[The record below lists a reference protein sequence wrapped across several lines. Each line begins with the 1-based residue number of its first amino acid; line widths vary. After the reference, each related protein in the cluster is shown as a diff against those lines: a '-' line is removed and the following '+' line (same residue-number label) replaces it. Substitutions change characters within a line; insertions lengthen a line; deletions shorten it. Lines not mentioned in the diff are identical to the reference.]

1 MPAIQTNVLNRNH
14 AMDRGQ
20 STVAATVAM
29 LLAASLCATQAAAAE
44 AQSGEATEE
53 VELSAVV
60 VTGSRIVRRD
70 YESPTPVVTIGAELL
85 EQTPDFAIETKL
97 RALPQFAASGASQ
110 FNANPGTGGTGAATL
125 NLRGIGD
132 NRNLVLLDGRR
143 LMPSTSNFAIDVN
156 TIPASLLENVETITG
171 GASAVYGS
179 DAISGVVN
187 FKTRTN
193 FSGVRL
199 DLQRGSTFKNDMPNT
214 DATLTLGGNF
224 ADDRGNAVFA
234 INWSDRGTIR
244 QSDREFYRRSWA
256 TAYPASPVTII
267 QGTYNPT
274 VGGNAPQE
282 SVVDAYFAT
291 FGAPA
296 NAVSASTSLGF
307 NNDGTLFNATGA
319 VGTNIY
325 NFTSAVP
332 LRQAVS
338 TTATGGKVV
347 SEYSFVGQELAVPV
361 TRTSLFTKLNYRL
374 TDYANVYL
382 QGYNTHYDSV
392 AESGPIQLGNFW
404 AITVPRNASHPVPTA
419 LATILDSRATPGA
432 DWVLFKTTLYTG
444 QRVTQGKSDISQL
457 VGGVN
462 GALGLS
468 DWTYDVNGSS
478 GRSQLVTTGVSG
490 FLKNALAEV
499 LFDAPNY
506 GAGYSDSNGTCT
518 SGVSPFGT
526 FTPSQDCIDYMTV
539 NPKNRTELKQDTAEL
554 NLQGGLFALPAGD
567 VRAAVGASWRKNTF
581 LYRPDDAFTIARS
594 SNQDTDFSGTFVT
607 RGTSGA
613 ISVKDV
619 YAEVLL
625 PLLRGARFAQSLEMS
640 LGYRVSDY
648 SVSGSVDAYKADLL
662 WTPVADLKVRGGFQH
677 AVRGPNVNELFQ
689 PPTPQFG
696 APVDNCRSTVNLTN
710 PAFNNPTNPNR
721 SALQQLCR
729 AMMGAGAPPITD
741 PVNDPNGLNNYNGG
755 GDISTPAFVKGNPLL
770 DPESANTVTAGFV
783 FQPQWQLPLGGRMSL
798 SVDYYDMSV
807 KDAIASVSSQ
817 ATFDYCYNANGGNP
831 TYDPN
836 NIYCRNIGRDQTPG
850 NNGVTTI
857 VNGTTQNQ
865 GRIDTDGID
874 LQFDVSGHVGPGQLR
889 LNSVLNHIFSFKQQ
903 AAPGQPQLEYAGHTG
918 YYDWRLFNTL
928 SYQWGPMNVGLRW
941 QHMSSVQALAK
952 VTSPT
957 STNPDI
963 SAYDYFDL
971 TGNYRLT
978 DKITFGAGV
987 SNLFDKVQPETA
999 VTPGSTD
1006 AQNYDILGRRYFV
1019 RASVSF

>member
-1 MPAIQTNVLNRNH
+1 MRTISIKSPSRLQAPNGAQLT
-14 AMDRGQ
+14 
-20 STVAATVAM
+20 TVAATVAM
-29 LLAASLCATQAAAAE
+29 LLATSLSTPKAQAAE
-44 AQSGEATEE
+44 STESEELAT
-53 VELSAVV
+53 VV

-70 YESPTPVVTIGAELL
+70 FESSTPVVTVGKELL

-110 FNANPGTGGTGAATL
+110 FNANPATGGTGAATL
-125 NLRGIGD
+125 NLRAIGD

-156 TIPASLLENVETITG
+156 TIPASLIENVETLTG

-193 FSGVRL
+193 FSGIRFDV
-199 DLQRGSTFKNDMPNT
+199 QHGSTFKNDMPNT
-214 DATLTLGGNF
+214 DATLTLGANF
-224 ADDRGNAVFA
+224 AEDRGNAVFA
-234 INWSDRGTIR
+234 VNWSDRGTIR
-244 QSDREFYRRSWA
+244 QRDREFYRRAWA
-256 TAYPASPVTII
+256 TSYPASPVTII
-267 QGTYNPT
+267 QGAYNPT
-274 VGGNAPQE
+274 IGNNLPTEAA
-282 SVVDAYFAT
+282 VDAYFAT

-296 NAVSASTSLGF
+296 TAVSRTTSLGF

-325 NFTSAVP
+325 NFTSGVP

-361 TRTSLFTKLNYRL
+361 TRTSLFTKLNYKL
-374 TDYANVYL
+374 NEYADVYL
-382 QGYNTHYDSV
+382 QAYNTHYDSL

-404 AITVPRNASHPVPTA
+404 AITVPRDAAHPVPA
-419 LATILDSRATPGA
+419 PLATILNTRANPNA

-444 QRVTQGKSDISQL
+444 QRITEGRSDVSQI
-457 VGGVN
+457 VGGVR
-462 GALGLS
+462 GTLGLS
-468 DWTYDVNGSS
+468 DWTYDANVSS
-478 GRSQLVTTGVSG
+478 GRSQLVTTGVG
-490 FLKNALAEV
+490 GYVKNALAET

-506 GAGYSDSNGTCT
+506 GANYRDSNGTCT

-539 NPKNRTELKQDTAEL
+539 NPKNRTELKQHTAEL
-554 NLQGGLFALPAGD
+554 NLQGGLFDLPAGD
-567 VRAAVGASWRKNTF
+567 VRAAVGASWRKNTYLF
-581 LYRPDDAFTIARS
+581 RPDDALTIARS

-607 RGTSGA
+607 RGTSGD
-613 ISVKDV
+613 ISVKDFYV
-619 YAEVLL
+619 ETLL
-625 PLLRGARFAQSLEMS
+625 PLLRGARLAETLEMS
-640 LGYRVSDY
+640 LGYRLSDY
-648 SVSGSVDAYKADLL
+648 SVSGSVNAYKADML
-662 WTPVADLKVRGGFQH
+662 WTPIADLKLRAGYQH
-677 AVRGPNVNELFQ
+677 AVRGPNVNELYQ

-721 SALQQLCR
+721 ARLQQLCR
-729 AMMGAGAPPITD
+729 AMMGAGAPPITNPTTD
-741 PVNDPNGLNNYNGG
+741 PYGLNNYNGG
-755 GDISTPAFVKGNPLL
+755 GDISTPAFVSGNPLL
-770 DPESANTVTAGFV
+770 KPESGDTVTAGFV
-783 FQPQWQLPLGGRMSL
+783 FQPQWDLPLGARTSL
-798 SVDYYDMSV
+798 SVDYYDIRV

-817 ATFDYCYNANGGNP
+817 ATFDFCYNANGGNP

-836 NIYCRNIGRDQTPG
+836 NLYCRNIGRDQTPG

-857 VNGTTQNQ
+857 VNGVTQNQ
-865 GRIDTDGID
+865 GRIDTHGLDV
-874 LQFDVSGHVGPGQLR
+874 QFDISAQAGPGQVR
-889 LNSVLNHIFSFKQQ
+889 LNSLVNRIFSFRQQ
-903 AAPGQPQLEYAGHTG
+903 AAPLQPQLQYGGHTG
-918 YYDWRLFNTL
+918 YYNWRTFNTL
-928 SYQWGPMNVGLRW
+928 SYQWGQLNVGLRW
-941 QHMSSVQALAK
+941 QHLSAVKALAK

-963 SAYDYFDL
+963 AAYDYFDL

-978 DKITFGAGV
+978 DKISFGAGI

-1006 AQNYDILGRRYFV
+1006 PQNYDIIGRRYFL
-1019 RASVSF
+1019 RASVAF

>member
-1 MPAIQTNVLNRNH
+1 MGKQMRVMPTNVLNHNR
-14 AMDRGQ
+14 APVRAPAA
-20 STVAATVAM
+20 TVAATVAM
-29 LLAASLCATQAAAAE
+29 LLATSLHAQQAAAAE
-44 AQSGEATEE
+44 AQAEE
-53 VELSAVV
+53 ELAMVV

-70 YESPTPVVTIGAELL
+70 FESATPVVTVGKELL
-85 EQTPDFAIETKL
+85 EQTPDFALETKL
-97 RALPQFAASGASQ
+97 RNLPQFAASGTSQ
-110 FNANPGTGGTGAATL
+110 FNANPGTGSIGASTL
-125 NLRGIGD
+125 NLRAIGD

-156 TIPASLLENVETITG
+156 TIPASLIDSVETITG

-187 FKTRTN
+187 FKTRNN
-193 FSGVRL
+193 FSGVRF
-199 DLQRGSTFKNDMPNT
+199 DVQHGSTFRDDMPNT
-214 DATLTLGGNF
+214 DATITLGGNF
-224 ADDRGNAVFA
+224 ADDRGNAVIA
-234 INWSDRGTIR
+234 VNWSDRGTIR
-244 QSDREFYRRSWA
+244 QRDREFYRRSWA
-256 TAYPASPVTII
+256 TSYPASPVTII
-267 QGTYNPT
+267 QGAYNPT
-274 VGGNAPQE
+274 VGNNLPSEA
-282 SVVDAYFAT
+282 VVDAYFAT

-296 NAVSASTSLGF
+296 NAVSRTTSLGF

-361 TRTSLFTKLNYRL
+361 TRTSLFTKLNYKL
-374 TDYANVYL
+374 NDHADLYL
-382 QGYNTHYDSV
+382 QAFNTHYDSV

-404 AITVPRNASHPVPTA
+404 AITVPRDVAHPVPA
-419 LATILDSRATPGA
+419 PLATILNSRANPNA
-432 DWVLFKTTLYTG
+432 DWVMFKTTLYTG
-444 QRVTQGKSDISQL
+444 QRVVENKSDVYQV
-457 VGGVN
+457 VGGVR

-468 DWTYDVNGSS
+468 DWTYDVNASS
-478 GRSQLVTTGVSG
+478 GRSQIVTTGVSG
-490 FLKNALAEV
+490 YVKNALAEV

-506 GAGYSDSNGTCT
+506 GANYRDSNGTCT

-554 NLQGGLFALPAGD
+554 NLQGGVFDLPAGD
-567 VRAAVGASWRKNTF
+567 VRAAVGATWRKNTYLF
-581 LYRPDDAFTIARS
+581 RPDDAFTIARS

-607 RGTSGA
+607 RGTQGD
-613 ISVKDV
+613 ISVKDL
-619 YAEVLL
+619 YAEVLV
-625 PLLRGARFAQSLEMS
+625 PLLHGARFADSLEVS
-640 LGYRVSDY
+640 LGYRLSDY
-648 SVSGSVDAYKADLL
+648 SVSGSVNAYKADLM
-662 WTPVADLKVRGGFQH
+662 WTPFPELKVRGGYQH
-677 AVRGPNVNELFQ
+677 AVRGPNVNELYQ

-696 APVDNCRSTVNLTN
+696 APADNCRSTVNLTN

-721 SALQQLCR
+721 AQLQQLCR

-741 PVNDPNGLNNYNGG
+741 PVNDPRGLNNYNGG
-755 GDISTPAFVKGNPLL
+755 GDISTPAFVSGNPNL
-770 DPESANTVTAGFV
+770 DPESGDTLTAGFV
-783 FQPQWQLPLGGRMSL
+783 FQPQWQLPLASRMTV
-798 SVDYYDMSV
+798 SVDYYKIRV

-836 NIYCRNIGRDQTPG
+836 NLYCRNIGRDQTPG

-857 VNGTTQNQ
+857 VTGLTQNQ

-874 LQFDVSGHVGPGQLR
+874 FQFDISAQVGPGQLR
-889 LNSVLNHIFSFKQQ
+889 LNTLMNHIFSFQQQ

-941 QHMSSVQALAK
+941 QHLAAVKALAK

-971 TGNYRLT
+971 TGTYRLN
-978 DKITFGAGV
+978 DRISFGAGV

-999 VTPGSTD
+999 STPGSTD
-1006 AQNYDILGRRYFV
+1006 AQNYDIIGRRYFL